1 MSALAHI
8 LYDMGYEV
16 QGSDIEETLFTQ
28 IGLEAKGMKLYPFGH
43 SHIDPDMTV
52 IIGNAFKDDHV
63 EVVLAKEVGATCIR
77 YHDFL
82 GSLAGNF
89 TSIAISGTHGK
100 TTTTGLLSHVLRL
113 NHKTSFLIG
122 DGTGQGVKSSEY
134 FVFEACEYQRHF
146 LAYHPDYAIITNIE
160 HDHPDY
166 FKDID
171 DVLDAFNTFVSK

>member
-1 MSALAHI
+1 MSEKYHLIGIKGSGMSALAHI

-82 GSLAGNF
+82 
-89 TSIAISGTHGK
+89 
-100 TTTTGLLSHVLRL
+100 
-113 NHKTSFLIG
+113 
-122 DGTGQGVKSSEY
+122 
-134 FVFEACEYQRHF
+134 
-146 LAYHPDYAIITNIE
+146 
-160 HDHPDY
+160 
-166 FKDID
+166 
-171 DVLDAFNTFVSK
+171 